1 VLQALENGEDAND
14 SGTVILIQSGMMH
27 QLNLV
32 GGMIWE
38 RCDGEKTLDEIAD
51 ELAVE
56 FAVER
61 SELEEDV
68 QAFVSDLTERG
79 WLIND

>member
-1 VLQALENGEDAND
+1 MLQALENGEDAND